1 MFTYTHISIILS
13 IFLINRLLL
22 NFVNYCSYPYGY
34 FYMLCKSSI
43 LCLHLQ
49 GRRIMIPITIISG
62 FLGAG
67 KTTYLQHILNCR
79 NTNERIL
86 IIENDFGET
95 SLDAKQLSASGA
107 TVREVTSGCICC
119 SLQGNFKNALIDI
132 LSTQDIDQIYIE
144 PSGVSKLSE
153 ILYTCDD
160 DDITSKAYISM
171 IITIVDAMQAPMA
184 IKNFGPFFKDQ
195 IKHCYA
201 ILLTHIEDEKQ
212 VEKAKQLIVELA
224 PHTPIYTD
232 VDALQ
237 QGIHQLKSNTH
248 KAHEHDSETCSCHT
262 CNDSEDYN
270 GAHHNNHSHHSHD
283 GHHHEHQPF
292 VSYTFHNLQTLTH
305 TQWIDF
311 CNKLPSTVLRVKGIV
326 PTSSGPMELQYTLQS
341 CSLTDTHLKD
351 YHLVVIGTDIDISS
365 IQEKVCS
372 AS

>member
-1 MFTYTHISIILS
+1 
-13 IFLINRLLL
+13 
-22 NFVNYCSYPYGY
+22 
-34 FYMLCKSSI
+34 MLRKSSI

-95 SLDAKQLSASGA
+95 SLDAKQLSTTGA

-119 SLQGNFKNALIDI
+119 SLQGNFKDALIDI

-144 PSGVSKLSE
+144 PSGISKLSE
-153 ILYTCDD
+153 IITTCTDD
-160 DDITSKAYISM
+160 AIADKAYVNM
-171 IITIVDAMQAPMA
+171 IITVVDAMQAPMA

-201 ILLTHIEDEKQ
+201 ILLTQADDEKQ
-212 VEKAKQLIVELA
+212 IKKTKELIIELA

-237 QGIHQLKSNTH
+237 QDINQLKSDTH
-248 KAHEHDSETCSCHT
+248 KTHEHDSETCSCHT
-262 CNDSEDYN
+262 CNDSVDYN
-270 GAHHNNHSHHSHD
+270 CAHHDTHNHHNHV

-292 VSYTFHNLQTLTH
+292 VSYTFHNLQSLNH

-311 CNKLPSTVLRVKGIV
+311 CNKLPSTVLRVKGII
-326 PTSSGPMELQYTLQS
+326 PTASGPMELQYTPHS

-365 IQEKVCS
+365 MQEKVCS
-372 AS
+372 VS

>member
-1 MFTYTHISIILS
+1 
-13 IFLINRLLL
+13 
-22 NFVNYCSYPYGY
+22 
-34 FYMLCKSSI
+34 
-43 LCLHLQ
+43 
-49 GRRIMIPITIISG
+49 MIPITIISG

-67 KTTYLQHILNCR
+67 KTTYLQHILNSR

-95 SLDAKQLSASGA
+95 SLDAKQLSTSGA

-160 DDITSKAYISM
+160 DDITSKAYVNM
-171 IITIVDAMQAPMA
+171 IITVVDAMQAPMA

-201 ILLTHIEDEKQ
+201 ILLTHVEDEKQ
-212 VEKAKQLIVELA
+212 VEKTKQLIIELA
-224 PHTPIYTD
+224 PHTPLYTD

-237 QGIHQLKSNTH
+237 QDIRQLKNDTH
-248 KAHEHDSETCSCHT
+248 VAHERSSETCNCHT
-262 CNDSEDYN
+262 CNDSKYH
-270 GAHHNNHSHHSHD
+270 G
-283 GHHHEHQPF
+283 GTHHEHQPF
-292 VSYTFHNLQTLTH
+292 VTHTFHNLQSLDN

-311 CNKLPSTVLRVKGIV
+311 CNNLPSTILRVKGII
-326 PTSSGPMELQYTLQS
+326 PTASGPMELQYTPQS
-341 CSLTDTHLKD
+341 CAITASQLND
-351 YHLVVIGTDIDISS
+351 YHLVVIGTEIDIPS
-365 IQEKVCS
+365 INEKVCNVS
-372 AS
+372 